1 VTLTA
6 SYQKVFSSNPKL
18 GFFEQRSTF
27 QAAID
32 DGKVLP
38 PAKNM
43 DDMHQVVTNSTV
55 DGVLAALFAVMV
67 IIVLLDSARIWY
79 TVLVAKKRLETT
91 ETPFVES
98 KLWAPSG
105 LIPTVEERAVMAEMA
120 TNGDGSVDGG
130 RFVRRDQETVGTGG
144 RE

>member
-6 SYQKVFSSNPKL
+6 SYQKVFSSNPKI

-55 DGVLAALFAVMV
+55 DGVLAALFAVMI
-67 IIVLLDSARIWY
+67 IIVLLDSARIWWQ
-79 TVLVAKKRLETT
+79 VIVSKRRLETF
-91 ETPFVES
+91 EAPFVES
-98 KLWAPSG
+98 TLWAPAG
-105 LIPTVEERAVMAEMA
+105 LIPTAEEREYMAHEH
-120 TNGDGSVDGG
+120 TEDDGSVDTD
-130 RFVRRDQETVGTGG
+130 RQPVGTGG